1 MMLSTARFVTIN
13 SRVEIF
19 HTTFSLFMNVC
30 KFTFVNL
37 LIPQEYH
44 FVFTF
49 TLHVQQKRIKYTCF
63 VQEKGGRGGSLLSY
77 DEMDTCPAKNE
88 LCPSKIIFDRTTRQ
102 TRPISSTIHFLWC

>member
-1 MMLSTARFVTIN
+1 
-13 SRVEIF
+13 
-19 HTTFSLFMNVC
+19 MNVC
-30 KFTFVNL
+30 KFIFVNL

-63 VQEKGGRGGSLLSY
+63 VQEKGGKVGGGGSLLSY

-88 LCPSKIIFDRTTRQ
+88 LSK
-102 TRPISSTIHFLWC
+102 

>member
-1 MMLSTARFVTIN
+1 
-13 SRVEIF
+13 
-19 HTTFSLFMNVC
+19 MNVC

-63 VQEKGGRGGSLLSY
+63 VQEKGGKGGGEFIELWRNGYLSGQKWV
-77 DEMDTCPAKNE
+77 M
-88 LCPSKIIFDRTTRQ
+88 SK
-102 TRPISSTIHFLWC
+102 

>member
-1 MMLSTARFVTIN
+1 
-13 SRVEIF
+13 
-19 HTTFSLFMNVC
+19 MNVC

-63 VQEKGGRGGSLLSY
+63 VQEKGGKGGGGSLLSF

-88 LCPSKIIFDRTTRQ
+88 LCPSKIMFDRTTRQ
-102 TRPISSTIHFLWC
+102 TRPISSTINFLWC